1 MRRIVDLNDFV
12 PMKNLKKKQYICA
25 WYLKLP
31 WKFKKKISNLF
42 KKKKNLFF
50 KHVLHISFVS
60 DNEKK
65 DLFLHAKWKLEDKIW
80 TKII

>member
-12 PMKNLKKKQYICA
+12 PMKNLKKKYRIF
-25 WYLKLP
+25 L
-31 WKFKKKISNLF
+31 

-65 DLFLHAKWKLEDKIW
+65 RSFFTRKMK
-80 TKII
+80 TRR